1 MFNSAGLNPDSVRR
15 AQARPEQFVQYRTPA
30 DPLTGVQNSAALQT
44 AVTAI
49 AAVIA
54 MPFGGGMKVGDAL
67 QKGLGA
73 AGLSPEAADYADKAF
88 KALPRGIRNLVQD
101 GNILPPALGAVR
113 EVPAIGPDGAA
124 VSTWDSLGQHGIGS
138 LINGIE
144 QQKAEDV
151 ATLTGA
157 GK

>member
-1 MFNSAGLNPDSVRR
+1 MFKSAGLNPASVRR

-44 AVTAI
+44 AVAAI
-49 AAVIA
+49 AGVIA
-54 MPFGGGMKVGDAL
+54 MPFGGGMKAGDAL
-67 QKGLGA
+67 NKSLGA

-101 GNILPPALGAVR
+101 GNILPPALGTVR
-113 EVPAIGPDGAA
+113 EVPAIGPDGTA
-124 VSTWDSLGQHGIGS
+124 VSPWDSLGQHGIGS